1 MDIQLKAND
10 ASNISTAHLS
20 AATKLCVDRLIHLSG
35 QIGADSRGHV
45 PPDYESQIHLA
56 LLNLRKAVI
65 AKRASICN
73 ILQLSLHIVN
83 SNHARRSHT
92 AILERFLGSHRPAIH
107 VVLVSQL
114 AGEGVLFQVDAVLST
129 SPREGI
135 KSFPSSSTTNEKV
148 DVVVIG
154 AGLAGLA
161 AAHRIVSSGLSCLV
175 LEARDRVG
183 GRTWSHPLPSG
194 EGTVDLGAA
203 WINDTNQSR
212 MIELARRYG
221 AELIE
226 QNTIGNCAFQD
237 SDGGLG
243 HFSYG
248 ELPNVYPI
256 NPNRNEARRLIRHS
270 SIKKQRTM

>member
-1 MDIQLKAND
+1 MNIQSRAD
-10 ASNISTAHLS
+10 DTSNISIAHLS
-20 AATKLCVDRLIHLSG
+20 AASKLCVDGLIHLSG
-35 QIGADSRGHV
+35 QIGEDSRGHV
-45 PPDYESQIHLA
+45 PPDYESQVHLA
-56 LLNLRKAVI
+56 LLNLRKAMI
-65 AKRASICN
+65 ARRASIGN
-73 ILQLSLHIVN
+73 ILQLSLYIVN
-83 SNHARRSHT
+83 NNLLRRSHT
-92 AILERFLGSHRPAIH
+92 AIVQRFLGSHRPAIQ
-107 VVLVSQL
+107 VIPVSQL
-114 AGEGVLFQVDAVLST
+114 AGESVLFQVDAVLST

-183 GRTWSHPLPSG
+183 GRTLSQLLPSG

-226 QNTIGNCAFQD
+226 QNTSGNCVFQD
-237 SDGGLG
+237 SNGGLD

-256 NPNRNEARRLIRHS
+256 DPIERRS
-270 SIKKQRTM
+270 ES